1 MRNEIIMKMGA
12 SNEKLDEYTRNT
24 KANQAKGKQKWLTK
38 FVSHGG
44 HFGVNI
50 ATYFSFPG
58 SGHEV
63 IVGRVPWSFRLG
75 NGGLWRKV
83 AKGVIPENP
92 TGFRVSDFPFSEE
105 LFAQPG

>member
-12 SNEKLDEYTRNT
+12 SNEELDEYTRNT
-24 KANQAKGKQKWLTK
+24 KANQAKGKQKWLTN

-44 HFGVNI
+44 HSGVNI
-50 ATYFSFPG
+50 DAYFSFPG

-63 IVGRVPWSFRLG
+63 IVRRVPWSFRLR
-75 NGGLWRKV
+75 NGGLWRKI

-92 TGFRVSDFPFSEE
+92 TGLRVSGFPFAEE